1 MAMGKL
7 IMKAGI
13 SDFGFLRRAEDGSFE
28 VCGVP
33 LKKKP
38 LLRLMRLAQ
47 RSGIL
52 LRSLNAAEYMFVKLV
67 VRLTDGVRSFRL
79 AKALA
84 PIIKKLFK
92 AFQATRKLMIHVLGE
107 VNYLIREA
115 GQALA
120 EKLARIAQALGNRS
134 ANKWSKDE
142 GFIKYLTIMNLPEL
156 KEQELCKA
164 EGLRA

>member
-1 MAMGKL
+1 MGES
-7 IMKAGI
+7 IIKAGM
-13 SDFGFLRRAEDGSFE
+13 SRLGFLRRAEDGSFE
-28 VCGVP
+28 VCGFP

-47 RSGIL
+47 RSGVL

-79 AKALA
+79 ARALA
-84 PIIKKLFK
+84 PIIKKLFE

-107 VNYLIREA
+107 VNYWMREA

-120 EKLARIAQALGNRS
+120 EKLASIAQGWGNKS
-134 ANKWSKDE
+134 AYKWSRDE
-142 GFIKYLTIMNLPEL
+142 GFIKYLTVMHLPEL
-156 KEQELCKA
+156 KKQGTL
-164 EGLRA
+164 EG